1 LSQTCITAGLLHGD
15 LHRGNFLLHR
25 GRIRLIDFSMS
36 AFGHFAYDLGTCLSN
51 VRTAYHLIF
60 LEQYTRNFPLPNGY
74 ERLIE
79 AYFLGSYVAT
89 FSLWISDADSQETL
103 VQRVPFIAREYA
115 SRFNR
120 EEHFWFI

>member
-1 LSQTCITAGLLHGD
+1 M
-15 LHRGNFLLHR
+15 
-25 GRIRLIDFSMS
+25 IDFSMS

-51 VRTAYHLIF
+51 VRMAYHPIF
-60 LEQYTRNFPLPNGY
+60 LEHYKRNFSLPGGY

-79 AYFLGSYVAT
+79 AYFLGSYVVT

-115 SRFNR
+115 ARFNR
-120 EEHFWFI
+120 EEHFWFV